1 MQLSIVVL
9 LPQSFRD
16 FYARRAALAKTA
28 DNAVWLLLEH
38 AGRLVVGLA
47 VGVAV
52 ARHLG
57 PADYGILSY
66 ALSITAFLH
75 TFVYLGLNGIVVR
88 DLVKHP
94 DQTGLL
100 MGSSFAL
107 KMFGACFAYAGIIG
121 LALLG
126 HAGQIEM
133 WVLLITGG
141 AVVVRPVEAID
152 SWFQSRTESKYSVL
166 AKGAG
171 FLAASLGRVVLVVAG
186 ASVIAFASLGLLEF
200 VLGAV
205 VLAVIYVSRGQ
216 TLRSWTIQGATMLGL
231 LKESWVLILSG
242 FLALVY
248 LKIDQVMLRWMM
260 ETAEVGVYS
269 VAVRFS
275 EVWYFIPTAMVTSAF
290 PRLVELRQTDL
301 KRYDRRLQQGFDVLF
316 ILALVVAVLMTL
328 LGRPVVEWLYG
339 PAYSRAGSILAIHVW
354 AGIFIFMR
362 ALFSKW
368 VIMENALV
376 LSLVSTAF
384 GAIMN
389 VILNLLLIRPYG
401 GHGAAVATLIS
412 YAVASYLTL
421 LVIPRTWTIAKMMT
435 KSMLFPIRVL
445 VYRKRIWA

>member
-1 MQLSIVVL
+1 
-9 LPQSFRD
+9 
-16 FYARRAALAKTA
+16 
-28 DNAVWLLLEH
+28 
-38 AGRLVVGLA
+38 
-47 VGVAV
+47 
-52 ARHLG
+52 
-57 PADYGILSY
+57 
-66 ALSITAFLH
+66 
-75 TFVYLGLNGIVVR
+75 
-88 DLVKHP
+88 
-94 DQTGLL
+94 
-100 MGSSFAL
+100 
-107 KMFGACFAYAGIIG
+107 
-121 LALLG
+121 
-126 HAGQIEM
+126 
-133 WVLLITGG
+133 
-141 AVVVRPVEAID
+141 
-152 SWFQSRTESKYSVL
+152 
-166 AKGAG
+166 
-171 FLAASLGRVVLVVAG
+171 
-186 ASVIAFASLGLLEF
+186 
-200 VLGAV
+200 
-205 VLAVIYVSRGQ
+205 
-216 TLRSWTIQGATMLGL
+216 
-231 LKESWVLILSG
+231 
-242 FLALVY
+242 
-248 LKIDQVMLRWMM
+248 
-260 ETAEVGVYS
+260 VGVYS